1 MRTKYSSKKVP
12 KLNLIPIMDAVFIF
26 IFFLLMSAQFVD
38 IFEIGSHLPMVKD
51 SSENPNKDEPL
62 NLNIEILDEKI
73 IVKTGPSQKVRG
85 EFNESEWEK
94 FEQLMMG
101 LKKAHPKE
109 NVVTLEPKTKVAFQR
124 VVKVIDK
131 TQKDQSSNTKLFE
144 QVVFKK

>member
-1 MRTKYSSKKVP
+1 MRTRYSAKKVA

-62 NLNIEILDEKI
+62 NLNIEILDQKI
-73 IVKTGPSQKVRG
+73 IVKTGKAQAVRG
-85 EFNESEWEK
+85 EFTDNDWEK
-94 FEQLMMG
+94 LEQLLLS
-101 LKKAHPKE
+101 LKTKYPKE
-109 NVVTLEPKTKVAFQR
+109 NVVTIEPKTKVPFQR

-131 TQKDQSSNTKLFE
+131 TQKDAKSSTKLFE